1 MASAIRRVPAVSAAI
16 VLTLLGIPG
25 GSSAAEDNGV
35 YLTASYG
42 RALKLFSHSELDDA
56 LREAFNQTLTLE
68 SSSVDRRGSIWS
80 AGVGYR
86 MGPNFAVE
94 ATYLDLGKV
103 HYDAAGSAT
112 VGSVTRASALVLD
125 TRSRGPALALVGILP
140 LWNAWGVDA
149 RLGAYRG
156 KAGTTFVS
164 TIGENEVTQAMS
176 EQSTSLL
183 AGIGGSY
190 VATDHLTVRLDYLHL
205 NDIKEKAFGAKF
217 DADVV
222 TAGVTYA
229 F

>member
-1 MASAIRRVPAVSAAI
+1 MASVIRRVAEASAAT
-16 VLTLLGIPG
+16 VVTLLGV
-25 GSSAAEDNGV
+25 SSTASASEENGV

-42 RALKLFSHSELDDA
+42 TALKLFTHSELDDA
-56 LREAFNQTLTLE
+56 LLAAFDQSLTLE
-68 SSSVDRRGSIWS
+68 SSSVQRHGSIWS

-86 MGPNFAVE
+86 MGPNLAVE

-103 HYDAAGSAT
+103 HYDAAGSA
-112 VGSVTRASALVLD
+112 VVAGASRPSVLALD
-125 TRSRGPALALVGILP
+125 TKSRGATLALVGMLP

-156 KAGTTFVS
+156 KASTAFVS
-164 TIGENEVTQAMS
+164 TIGDNETTQSLS

-183 AGIGGSY
+183 LGIGGSY
-190 VATDHLTVRLDYLHL
+190 VATEHLTVRLDYIHL
-205 NDIKEKAFGAKF
+205 SSIKEKAFNAEF